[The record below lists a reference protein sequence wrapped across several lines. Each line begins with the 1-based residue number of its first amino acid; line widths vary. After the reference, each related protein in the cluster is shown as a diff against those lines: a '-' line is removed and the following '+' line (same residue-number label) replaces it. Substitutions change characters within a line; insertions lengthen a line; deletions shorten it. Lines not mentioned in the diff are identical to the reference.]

1 MPQLL
6 AEFYSYL
13 CFFLLA
19 FIKQYSLMQIPVA
32 GVNGKEWQ
40 EREVGK
46 LFFGS
51 SWWLCWLKVVMEQEL
66 MVLGTQRF

>member
-32 GVNGKEWQ
+32 GVNGKE
-40 EREVGK
+40 
-46 LFFGS
+46 
-51 SWWLCWLKVVMEQEL
+51 
-66 MVLGTQRF
+66 